1 MAPLFK
7 DDTKDDWFLPADVRK
22 QLLETF
28 KSLKDSVSLEVFTQT
43 GMNDEFS
50 DYTAKFCW
58 DLARLT
64 DKITVTGYELSSER
78 AKKLGITASPTLCI
92 NPEDYHIRFLGAPI
106 GEEGKSFIT
115 AIMLVSLGMSGLSD
129 TSATLLEPL
138 AEKRLVQV
146 FVSPT

>member
-22 QLLETF
+22 QLTETF
-28 KSLKDSVSLEVFTQT
+28 KTLQGSVSLEVFTQP
-43 GMNDEFS
+43 GVNDEFS

-64 DKITVTGYELSSER
+64 DKILVTGYEIDSDR
-78 AKKLGITASPTLCI
+78 AKELEVTASPTLCV
-92 NPEDYHIRFLGAPI
+92 NPDDYHIRFLGAPI

-115 AIMLVSLGMSGLSD
+115 AIMLVSLGKSGLSD
-129 TSATLLEPL
+129 MSTPLLEQL
-138 AEKRLVQV
+138 KDERLVQV
-146 FVSPT
+146 FVAPT